1 MDMENITSKC
11 KKLLV
16 TAIDFGTTYSGY
28 AFSFRDDWSR
38 ISTSV
43 WQGGSLRF
51 NKTPTVLLLNNKAE
65 FVAFGFDAED
75 KYVHYTE
82 IGTDKEYYLFQRFKM
97 ILHQDKVNGVF
108 IIKFR
113 QYIGSFLHEQNCNH
127 RG

>member
-11 KKLLV
+11 KKLIV

-28 AFSFRDDWSR
+28 AFSFRDDWSK
-38 ISTSV
+38 I
-43 WQGGSLRF
+43 WGSIRF

-82 IGTDKEYYLFQRFKM
+82 IGTDKEYYLFQRFKI

-113 QYIGSFLHEQNCNH
+113 QYIHS
-127 RG
+127 